1 MHFGQVGGLLPLG
14 AQILKHITVLLYFTY
29 RLYFWFFSEYGLV
42 ASKLLLFLSFLAIL
56 KFENLKFIVNVIKKE
71 VRKKGPR
78 KKKRGQKKKK
88 KKRNGCRGGGAHYKK
103 KKKKNHQTMCREQGP

>member
-14 AQILKHITVLLYFTY
+14 APILKHSTVLLYFTY

-56 KFENLKFIVNVIKKE
+56 KFENLKFIVNVIKKRGE
-71 VRKKGPR
+71 E
-78 KKKRGQKKKK
+78 KRPEKKKK
-88 KKRNGCRGGGAHYKK
+88 KKKEAKK
-103 KKKKNHQTMCREQGP
+103 KKKKGMGVGEEEPIKKKKTVHQKIR

>member
-1 MHFGQVGGLLPLG
+1 MGSLLPLG
-14 AQILKHITVLLYFTY
+14 APILKHITVLLYFTY

-56 KFENLKFIVNVIKKE
+56 KFDIYCNRHKKK

-78 KKKRGQKKKK
+78 KKKKKKK
-88 KKRNGCRGGGAHYKK
+88 KKKEAKK
-103 KKKKNHQTMCREQGP
+103 KKKKWNVCRGGEAN

>member
-14 AQILKHITVLLYFTY
+14 APILKHSTVLLYFTY

-56 KFENLKFIVNVIKKE
+56 KFENLKFIVNVIKKRGE
-71 VRKKGPR
+71 EKRPEKKKK
-78 KKKRGQKKKK
+78 KKKRGQKKK
-88 KKRNGCRGGGAHYKK
+88 KKRNGCRGGGAH
-103 KKKKNHQTMCREQGP
+103 